1 MINNIKETT
10 FYYKEKENSMLFNQS
25 KITNGSRFILGGEL
39 SQVQIILHQHFNW
52 FQKLM
57 WKKCFGVKIE
67 DYNEE

>member
-10 FYYKEKENSMLFNQS
+10 FYYKEKESDILFDQS
-25 KITNGSRFILGGEL
+25 KITNGSKFILGGEI
-39 SQVQIILHQHFNW
+39 SQVQMILHQHFNW

-57 WKKCFGVKIE
+57 WKRCFGIKIE

>member
-10 FYYKEKENSMLFNQS
+10 FYYKWKGSNTLFSQS
-25 KITNGSRFILGGEL
+25 KITNGSKFIVGGKL
-39 SQVQIILHQHFNW
+39 SRIEITLHQHFNW